1 MGMDDPEVPIEAI
14 SELPDLQTPDGVLPG
29 IPIRPGNG
37 RAPLEPLATS
47 PAEPAVQGPC
57 VPCLIARAAALLVV
71 TGVLIAILVI
81 ERRKAGKP
89 KVVTQ

>member
-1 MGMDDPEVPIEAI
+1 MDDPAPIEGLQ
-14 SELPDLQTPDGVLPG
+14 ELPDLQTPDGVLPG

-47 PAEPAVQGPC
+47 PAEPAAQGPC

-81 ERRKAGKP
+81 ERRKAVKTGSAP
-89 KVVTQ
+89 SA

>member
-1 MGMDDPEVPIEAI
+1 MDDPEVPIEAI

-47 PAEPAVQGPC
+47 PAESVAQGTC

-81 ERRKAGKP
+81 ERRKTGKV
-89 KVVTQ
+89 KEATA